1 MILKESISFLKRHQ
15 VPDAEISALSLLSLV
30 AKQPALSLNIN
41 PEIHLSEAEK
51 KELQTLL
58 TERSKRVPL
67 QYLMK
72 SIPFRNAVLEIG
84 EGCLIPRPE
93 TEFLAGHVLEKLP
106 QDGALKILDLGTGSG
121 NIVISLAME
130 RPHWTFAAT
139 DLSEAALKYARR
151 NSILNQTQSRI
162 RFIQTNLF
170 EGIDETFDAIVS
182 NPPYVKTGD
191 LRCAQ
196 TELSYEPA
204 MALDGGEDG
213 LTFYRNIIEGAV
225 PKLSQGGFLFFEIG
239 WNQAEEITPLMQ
251 HHFNDIEIL
260 KDYSGHK
267 RIISGRSR

>member
-1 MILKESISFLKRHQ
+1 MILTESISFLKRHQ

-30 AKQPALSLNIN
+30 AKQPVLSLNMN
-41 PEIHLSEAEK
+41 PEIHLSEAEE
-51 KELQTLL
+51 KELRTLL

-93 TEFLAGHVLEKLP
+93 TELLAGHVLEKLP
-106 QDGALKILDLGTGSG
+106 QDDALKILDLGTGSG

-130 RPHWTFAAT
+130 RPYWMFVAT
-139 DLSEAALKYARR
+139 DLSESALNYARR
-151 NSILNQTQSRI
+151 NSILNRVQSRI
-162 RFIQTNLF
+162 RFMQTDLF
-170 EGIDETFDAIVS
+170 EGIHETFDAIVS

-213 LTFYRNIIEGAV
+213 LFFYRNIIEGAV
-225 PKLSQGGFLFFEIG
+225 SKLNQGGFLFFEIG
-239 WNQAEEITPLMQ
+239 WDQAEEIASLMK
-251 HHFNDIEIL
+251 HHFNEIEIL

-267 RIISGRSR
+267 RIISGRLN